1 MPNTPN
7 AGTKHRFSMGIK
19 AAALAATCLCSFPAL
34 AQETVTEEADSGLRE
49 ITVTARK
56 RVEDVQ
62 DVPIAVTAIDGEDL
76 ENRFVP
82 DIRSV
87 AKYMPNVQ
95 LGQVQFSGATLSA
108 SIRGLTFADIER
120 SFEPAVATSIDGIFL
135 ASNTGALIDMF
146 DVESIEVL
154 RGPQGTLFGRNT
166 IGGIINVK
174 RSRPTGELGAKLSAT
189 IGSYGRKDFKA
200 VLNAPVVSDVLAL
213 KVGIFSINSKA
224 MTYNYASGKSDPGLD
239 RLGVTGTLLFTPTDS
254 FEAQLTYEHI
264 KDRSN
269 YNQLVNQSLPGS
281 LACDAFALCY
291 NAPLPSDPTGPT
303 VQEIYESS
311 GFRASLTDVP
321 FEVPMNA
328 DNLTLN
334 MKYSGSNFEL
344 VSVTGFWK
352 NDDALDIDNIG
363 HAIAPD
369 TALFHPVRRLNG
381 EQFSQELRFDSN
393 FGGLFDIVAG
403 VYYFRSKYELESQEV
418 YLLGGTANPGTLVDQ
433 FSAGQTVTSY
443 AAFAET
449 YWKLSESTRV
459 TVGGRYTREKKKF
472 NVNKPA
478 PYTVPAYSC
487 PDPTSAYVPCQTGKL
502 TFSKFTPR
510 ISVDQKLG
518 EEVMA
523 YVSWAR
529 GFRSGGWNGRPG
541 SIPNTIGPYD
551 PETVDSYEL
560 GLRSKFADNR
570 ALFNLTLFQTDYSN
584 KQEDQITAN
593 PLNPASTVTFV
604 ENASKARFRGVEAEA
619 QFKPTDNLHFFAS
632 GGYLKGKYLSFPD
645 SLGNDIRATKNLRY
659 APKWNFS
666 LGGELTIPVGDG
678 DNHFQIGSNIKYLD
692 DYATESNKDVDGPV
706 FLGYR
711 REIIPAHTSVDA
723 SVSYFGNFEG
733 GADYKLSAFV
743 TDAFHGGGR
752 IVRSSQAG
760 PFWFSDRVPNRT
772 WGLELQLD
780 F

>member
-1 MPNTPN
+1 
-7 AGTKHRFSMGIK
+7 
-19 AAALAATCLCSFPAL
+19 
-34 AQETVTEEADSGLRE
+34 
-49 ITVTARK
+49 
-56 RVEDVQ
+56 
-62 DVPIAVTAIDGEDL
+62 
-76 ENRFVP
+76 
-82 DIRSV
+82 
-87 AKYMPNVQ
+87 
-95 LGQVQFSGATLSA
+95 
-108 SIRGLTFADIER
+108 
-120 SFEPAVATSIDGIFL
+120 
-135 ASNTGALIDMF
+135 
-146 DVESIEVL
+146 
-154 RGPQGTLFGRNT
+154 
-166 IGGIINVK
+166 
-174 RSRPTGELGAKLSAT
+174 
-189 IGSYGRKDFKA
+189 
-200 VLNAPVVSDVLAL
+200 
-213 KVGIFSINSKA
+213 
-224 MTYNYASGKSDPGLD
+224 
-239 RLGVTGTLLFTPTDS
+239 
-254 FEAQLTYEHI
+254 
-264 KDRSN
+264 
-269 YNQLVNQSLPGS
+269 
-281 LACDAFALCY
+281 
-291 NAPLPSDPTGPT
+291 
-303 VQEIYESS
+303 
-311 GFRASLTDVP
+311 
-321 FEVPMNA
+321 
-328 DNLTLN
+328 
-334 MKYSGSNFEL
+334 
-344 VSVTGFWK
+344 
-352 NDDALDIDNIG
+352 
-363 HAIAPD
+363 
-369 TALFHPVRRLNG
+369 
-381 EQFSQELRFDSN
+381 
-393 FGGLFDIVAG
+393 
-403 VYYFRSKYELESQEV
+403 
-418 YLLGGTANPGTLVDQ
+418 
-433 FSAGQTVTSY
+433 
-443 AAFAET
+443 
-449 YWKLSESTRV
+449 
-459 TVGGRYTREKKKF
+459 
-472 NVNKPA
+472 
-478 PYTVPAYSC
+478 
-487 PDPTSAYVPCQTGKL
+487 
-502 TFSKFTPR
+502 
-510 ISVDQKLG
+510 
-518 EEVMA
+518 MA